1 MAKPRKG
8 KGENSIRRNIKDG
21 RGQGRGSE
29 YNPWLHIQD
38 VPSKGLVT
46 RIKGWKTER
55 VHHLLSQQELRYFYV
70 LEWSPG
76 VTDIREQYPLL
87 PREETLEIASRLD
100 IRHPTDP
107 ATKQPVVMT
116 TDFLVTVR
124 LGDSEGDQART
135 VKSEKDLLSKRV
147 LEKLEIERRY
157 WESRGVDWKIVT
169 EKQIP
174 VTLANNIQWLHQYRI
189 LEDFATLSAA
199 EAEQVISVLT
209 KHIRTGGAVP
219 LRSITLQ
226 TDNRLGLEPGTS
238 LSLVRHLLACRRW
251 RIDMTKTIN
260 VCEPLNMP
268 DEFQQGSRQ

>member
-1 MAKPRKG
+1 MAKRKRG
-8 KGENSIRRNIKDG
+8 TTQSSIEGRIKEG
-21 RGQGRGSE
+21 RGHGRLSE

-38 VPSKGLVT
+38 VGSKGLVS
-46 RIKGWKTER
+46 RIKGWKAGR

-70 LEWSPG
+70 LEWSPS

-87 PREETLEIASRLD
+87 PLEETFDIARRLD

-107 ATKQPVVMT
+107 ATKQPIVMT
-116 TDFLVTVR
+116 TDFLVTIR
-124 LGDSEGDQART
+124 LGDSEVDQART
-135 VKSEKDLLSKRV
+135 VKCEKDLLSKRV

-174 VTLANNIQWLHQYRI
+174 VELARNIEWVHQYRD
-189 LEDFATLSAA
+189 LEDFATLPAA
-199 EAEQVISVLT
+199 EAEQVISTLT
-209 KHIRTGGAVP
+209 KSVRMGGSMP

-226 TDNRLGLEPGTS
+226 MDDRLGLEPGTS

-251 RIDMTKTIN
+251 RVDMTKTIN
-260 VCEPLNMP
+260 ACAPLIVL
-268 DEFQQGSRQ
+268 DGFQQDRQQ